1 MRTITL
7 ELVRH
12 GPAHNQLLSP
22 LTQYLALCENHPA
35 VTLQLSVEHNQMLYR
50 LSALAYR
57 MGKEPR
63 EFQMRDTAQLI
74 GELLARIPGLT
85 ADMNRRDDR
94 SGDVFAQNVDGD
106 RDSRDDRSEYGFA
119 QSVDGDRATH
129 LRLVLSASELAL
141 LPFELAVAPN
151 GFPGAGQP
159 LLLQSV
165 RPVALTRETRRVA
178 EEQVVWPEHTRVLFV
193 VASPP
198 ELPAPPAAAHLLALR
213 RALEPWIGT
222 RSRTAEGVASETG
235 DDRLARHL
243 TVLTDAS
250 LEAIEAACS
259 EGNYTHVHILA
270 HGGEYK
276 EGYDTRFGLLLH
288 DSADPMGPADRVSG
302 ERLATALRTS
312 RKGTSG
318 QLARPVVVTLA
329 SCYSGSVGSV
339 TSVVTG
345 VGASIAHALHADGIP
360 MVIASQFPLSFGGSV
375 RMVEM
380 LYEGLLSG
388 EDPRRLLI
396 DLRRSLHT
404 QFPDTHDWASITAYS
419 SLPPNFD
426 RQLASVQIQRARSS
440 IDVALDLADEVVAR
454 VERVRRS
461 RQGTANQAGSTAA
474 AAGETEID
482 SAMKRVRESRARLAR
497 LVGRLPWLRAVIV
510 AMLASADQHEA
521 ALEYETLKRKSM
533 IAPEEL
539 DKRVWPPLERARK
552 LYDEAF
558 HLDAA
563 FYWAVVQYISLS
575 VVMRHGGRLMQG
587 ADPANGEIGQLWA
600 LAEVQSLRQL
610 SSFDY
615 SRRAEALRSL
625 IELYLLAPVIN
636 EVKEAREHPGPPP
649 DWGALATNKAKELAK
664 MARPG
669 GFDIFFTRRQI
680 DRYLALYGELCP
692 SLEEA
697 VAIAEQVARLLPAQ
711 LPQHIPPS

>member
-35 VTLQLSVEHNQMLYR
+35 VTLQLPLEHNQMLYR
-50 LSALAYR
+50 LGALAYR
-57 MGKEPR
+57 MGPEPR
-63 EFQMRDTAQLI
+63 EFQLRDTAQLI

-94 SGDVFAQNVDGD
+94 SGNVFAQNVDGD
-106 RDSRDDRSEYGFA
+106 RDRRDDGFEDGSA

-178 EEQVVWPEHTRVLFV
+178 EEQVVWPDRTRVLFV

-198 ELPAPPAAAHLLALR
+198 ELPPPPAAAHLLALR
-213 RALEPWIGT
+213 RTLEPWIGT
-222 RSRTAEGVASETG
+222 RSSTAEGVASETG

-270 HGGEYK
+270 HGGEYR

-318 QLARPVVVTLA
+318 QLARPAVVTLA
-329 SCYSGSVGSV
+329 SCYSAGVGSV
-339 TSVVTG
+339 TLTG

-404 QFPDTHDWASITAYS
+404 QFPDMHDWASITAYS

-426 RQLASVQIQRARSS
+426 RQLAAVQIERARRS
-440 IDVALDLADEVVAR
+440 IEVALDLAAEVVAG

-461 RQGTANQAGSTAA
+461 RQVTANQAGSTAVA
-474 AAGETEID
+474 VGETEID

-497 LVGRLPWLRAVIV
+497 LVGRLPSRRIVIV
-510 AMLASADQHEA
+510 ALLASADQHEA
-521 ALEYETLKRKSM
+521 ALEYETLKRKLGT

-539 DKRVWPPLERARK
+539 DKRVWPPLERARRH
-552 LYDEAF
+552 YGEAF
-558 HLDAA
+558 GLDATH
-563 FYWAVVQYISLS
+563 YWAVQYISLS
-575 VVMRHGGRLMQG
+575 VVMRHGGRLMQDT
-587 ADPANGEIGQLWA
+587 DPANGEIGQLWK
-600 LAEVQSLRQL
+600 LAEIQSLREL
-610 SSFDY
+610 SSFEY
-615 SRRAEALRSL
+615 TRRAWALGSL
-625 IELYLLAPVIN
+625 IDLYLLAPVIK

-649 DWGALATNKAKELAK
+649 DWRALATNKAKELAK

-669 GFDIFFTRRQI
+669 ADEIIFSTRRQI
-680 DRYLALYGELCP
+680 VRYLDFYGELCP

-697 VAIAEQVARLLPAQ
+697 VGIAEQVARLLPAQ
-711 LPQHIPPS
+711 LPEDVPPS